1 MRQHLTT
8 LALMAT
14 LTACGGGGG
23 NQAASDTSTSPAA
36 VLQVQAVPSAI
47 ESSTSA
53 STMAAKAVDL
63 TDAIA
68 ILKMIVGLNVNS
80 GGTALTAAQAYAADV
95 DGNGKVELSDA
106 ISVLKRIVG
115 LETASAKWLFLN
127 GTSTVADKLN
137 PGVPLGVSAAASNN
151 TNVNIVA
158 VLRGDVVSSSAYTYN
173 WALTS
178 KPTGS
183 NATIADTSAANPS
196 FKADVAG
203 TYVATVTITDASNNV
218 STSSVVLTA
227 CNASSNSSSPFSSC
241 SLNTNTDYVL
251 TGVVAVGA
259 PLPAV
264 TVTITD
270 ANGIQTTTTTGEDG
284 RYAITDPPGV
294 TLKAPF
300 KVTVRITLGTSEVIL
315 NSVVLSRASTAN
327 VTPVTTAISALLN
340 ASKSY
345 DPLTL
350 DVSQVTE
357 ASITAASEKMATALS
372 NVMKASGVSKE
383 KFNPIKDPFIANGEG
398 IDSVMDRVSFNYT
411 NTGVSLVNRF
421 EAITDT
427 TSTIS
432 KVTVNANATP
442 GALPAGLEP
451 PTAAAHAKF
460 VQRIKDCFAIPA
472 ANRVAYTKEYLIK
485 DIFTPNSLH
494 AKCSTFVDLKYS
506 YKSQGQNFGQK
517 WLYFLSNTDLD
528 SSTKVVLVPQYVVD
542 RKGLNPAWTGDDQM
556 AYVYNINLIDKNNIS
571 YTVPEVIAKV
581 SGDLYL
587 RGNQRKYDISIQ
599 PMISKLIDNNGTN
612 NRIEGRLRIFF
623 DPTLAPNPESKGES
637 YYMFDETGPESQ
649 TTPWAK
655 PSPQIYC
662 AWITGPL
669 LQNNEVHDVTNPKGG
684 VLMVPPHSDL
694 VTRRDYSAIKI
705 KYPFDFDPINNITH
719 RNLLFSD
726 CKATYTSNSI
736 TEIASAETNNAFTI
750 DAVKTNSS
758 STATFKVYSS
768 LNAATAYP
776 TSISRTSCS
785 ATLTA
790 TTVPGWC
797 YSTKREDMVST
808 SLKTAFNAR
817 YKDPKD
823 IQYTA
828 YIFNDIATRMYDPR
842 VPPPYSTLTNSNDFL
857 ATADIVHFR
866 IVGEMPFL
874 DKSSEDLTS
883 AIYKGNTVF
892 RGVGSSMVNTYLTA
906 NAASVSKST
915 KVVASWTIP
924 DGAEGIDR
932 LGIGGW
938 FSKSDGSRIGAATF
952 SDSYYLPRSL
962 TSLNI
967 TLSEDWYGYDFA
979 TYSNNKYSST
989 AKNAYREIWVRSYD
1003 RTNRQI
1009 QTVEFASR

>member
-53 STMAAKAVDL
+53 STLAAKAVDL

-68 ILKMIVGLNVNS
+68 ILKMIVGLDVNS
-80 GGTALTAAQAYAADV
+80 GGAALTAAQAYAADV

-106 ISVLKRIVG
+106 IAVLKRIVG

-127 GTSTVADKLN
+127 GTPTVADKLN
-137 PGVPLGVSAAASNN
+137 PGVPAGVSAAVSSN

-158 VLRGDVVSSSAYTYN
+158 VLRGDVVSSSSAYTYN

-183 NATIADTSAANPS
+183 NATITETSAVNPS

-203 TYVATVTITDASNNV
+203 TYVATVTITDGSSNV

-270 ANGIQTTTTTGEDG
+270 ANGIQTTATTGEDG
-284 RYAITDPPGV
+284 SYAIQDPSGV

-300 KVTVRITLGTSEVIL
+300 KVSVRSLLGTSEVVL
-315 NSVVLSRASTAN
+315 SSVALSRASTAN
-327 VTPVTTAISALLN
+327 VTPITTAISSLLN
-340 ASKSY
+340 ASNSY

-350 DVSQVTE
+350 NVNNVTE
-357 ASITAASEKMATALS
+357 ANINAASAKMATALS
-372 NVMKASGVSKE
+372 NVMTAANVSNNA
-383 KFNPIKDPFIANGEG
+383 FNPIKGSFIANGEG

-411 NTGVSLVNRF
+411 STGVSLVNRF

-432 KVTVNANATP
+432 QVTVNATATP
-442 GALPAGLEP
+442 AAIPAGSEP

-460 VQRIKDCFAIPA
+460 VQRIKDCFAISA
-472 ANRVAYTKEYLIK
+472 ASRVAFVTNAAKK
-485 DIFTPNSLH
+485 DIFTANSLH
-494 AKCSTFVDLKYS
+494 AKCSAFVDPAFT
-506 YKSQGQNFGQK
+506 YKSQGQSFGQK
-517 WLYFLSNTDLD
+517 WLQHLSNADFD
-528 SSTKVVLVPQYVVD
+528 STTKVVLVPQYVVD
-542 RKGLNPAWTGDDQM
+542 KKGASPSWTGDDQM

-571 YTVPEVIAKV
+571 YTIPDVVAKV

-587 RGNQRKYDISIQ
+587 RGNQRKFDIGIQ
-599 PMISKLIDNNGTN
+599 PMISKLIDNTGTN
-612 NRIEGRLRIFF
+612 NRIEGRLRIGF
-623 DPTLAPNPESKGES
+623 DPTLVPDTNGVGTYQYTADG
-637 YYMFDETGPESQ
+637 T
-649 TTPWAK
+649 K
-655 PSPQIYC
+655 PLPKILC
-662 AWITGPL
+662 AWVTGPL
-669 LQNNEVHDVTNPKGG
+669 LQKDEAHDINNPKGG
-684 VLMVPPHSDL
+684 VLLVPPHSDL
-694 VTRRDYSAIKI
+694 VTRRDYSSIRV
-705 KYPFDFDPINNITH
+705 KYPTDFDPINNSTH
-719 RNLLFSD
+719 KNLLFSD
-726 CKATYTSNSI
+726 CKSTYTSSSKAEVSSG
-736 TEIASAETNNAFTI
+736 EINNNFTI

-758 STATFKVYSS
+758 SSSTFKAYAS

-776 TSISRTSCS
+776 TSTSRASCT
-785 ATLTA
+785 ATTITA

-797 YSTKREDMVST
+797 SPTRREDLIS
-808 SLKTAFNAR
+808 SALKTAFKAQ
-817 YKDPKD
+817 YKEPKD

-828 YIFNDIATRMYDPR
+828 YIFVDSSYSESNAQTA
-842 VPPPYSTLTNSNDFL
+842 YSTYANSTAFL
-857 ATADIVHFR
+857 ASAEKVNFR
-866 IVGEMPFL
+866 MVGEMPFL
-874 DKSSEDLTS
+874 DKSGEDRTT
-883 AIYKGNTVF
+883 ATYTGNEVF
-892 RGVGSSMVNTYLTA
+892 RGVGPSMVSTYLSA
-906 NAASVSKST
+906 NAASVPLTT
-915 KVVASWTIP
+915 KVAGSWTIP
-924 DGAEGIDR
+924 AGADGIDR
-932 LGIGGW
+932 LGLGGW
-938 FSKSDGSRIGAATF
+938 FIKSDGSRIGAATF
-952 SDSYYLPRSL
+952 SDSFPLPRSL
-962 TSLNI
+962 TSANF

-979 TYSNNKYSST
+979 TYGTNKYKAT
-989 AKNAYREIWVRSYD
+989 ATAGYREIWVRSYD

-1009 QTVEFASR
+1009 QTVEFAAR

>member
-1 MRQHLTT
+1 MRQYLITF
-8 LALMAT
+8 ALMAT

-23 NQAASDTSTSPAA
+23 NQAATDSATSPAA
-36 VLQVQAVPSAI
+36 VLQLQAVPSAI

-53 STMAAKAVDL
+53 STLAAKAVDL

-68 ILKMIVGLNVNS
+68 ILKMIVGLDVNS
-80 GGTALTAAQAYAADV
+80 GGAALTAAQAYAADL

-115 LETASAKWLFLN
+115 LEAASDKWLFLN
-127 GTSTVADKLN
+127 GTPTVADKLN
-137 PGVPLGVSAAASNN
+137 PGVPAGVSAAVSNS

-158 VLRGDVVSSSAYTYN
+158 VLRGDVVSSNSAYTYN
-173 WALTS
+173 WALSS

-183 NATIADTSAANPS
+183 NASIIDTAAVNPS

-203 TYVATVTITDASNNV
+203 TYVATVTITDGTKNV

-241 SLNTNTDYVL
+241 SISTNTDYVL

-284 RYAITDPPGV
+284 SYAVQDPSGV

-300 KVTVRITLGTSEVIL
+300 KVSVRSLLGTSEVVL
-315 NSVVLSRASTAN
+315 SSVALSRASTAN
-327 VTPVTTAISALLN
+327 VTPITTAISSLLN
-340 ASKSY
+340 ASNSY

-350 DVSQVTE
+350 NVNNVTE
-357 ASITAASEKMATALS
+357 TTISAASAKMATALS
-372 NVMKASGVSKE
+372 NVMTAANVSNNA
-383 KFNPIKDPFIANGEG
+383 FNPIKGPFIANGEG

-411 NTGVSLVNRF
+411 STGVSLVNRF

-432 KVTVNANATP
+432 QVTVNATATP
-442 GALPAGLEP
+442 AAIPAGSEP

-472 ANRVAYTKEYLIK
+472 ASRIAYVTNTAKK
-485 DIFTPNSLH
+485 NIFTANTLH
-494 AKCSTFVDLKYS
+494 AKCSALLDSTYA
-506 YKSQGQNFGQK
+506 YKSQGQSFGQR
-517 WLYFLSNTDLD
+517 WLYFFSNTDFD
-528 SSTKVVLVPQYVVD
+528 SSTQVVLVPQYVVD
-542 RKGLNPAWTGDDQM
+542 RTGATPSWTGDDQK
-556 AYVYNINLIDKNNIS
+556 AYVYNINLIDKNKIT
-571 YTVPEVIAKV
+571 YTMPDVMAKV
-581 SGDLYL
+581 NGDLYL
-587 RGNQRKYDISIQ
+587 RGNQRKFDVSIQ
-599 PMISKLIDNNGTN
+599 PMFSKLIDNNGSN
-612 NRIEGRLRIFF
+612 NRIEGRLRIGF
-623 DPTLAPNPESKGES
+623 DPTLVPDANGVGT
-637 YYMFDETGPESQ
+637 YQYTADGT
-649 TTPWAK
+649 K
-655 PSPQIYC
+655 PLPKILC

-669 LQNNEVHDVTNPKGG
+669 LQKDEVHDISNPKGG

-694 VTRRDYSAIKI
+694 VTRRDYSAIRI
-705 KYPFDFDPINNITH
+705 KYPTDFDPVNNVTH

-726 CKATYTSNSI
+726 CKTTFTSSTKTEVGSGETSN
-736 TEIASAETNNAFTI
+736 NFTI
-750 DAVKTNSS
+750 DSVKTNDSS
-758 STATFKVYSS
+758 SATFKAYAS
-768 LNAATAYP
+768 LGAATAYP
-776 TSISRTSCS
+776 TSTNRPNTSCS
-785 ATLTA
+785 ATYTA
-790 TTVPGWC
+790 TSVPGWC
-797 YSTKREDMVST
+797 FATRREDLISD
-808 SLKTAFNAR
+808 SLKASFKAR
-817 YKDPKD
+817 YKEPKD

-828 YIFNDIATRMYDPR
+828 YVFVEPG
-842 VPPPYSTLTNSNDFL
+842 YSESSPQTAYASYTSTTFL
-857 ATADIVHFR
+857 ASAEKMNLR
-866 IVGEMPFL
+866 MVGEMPFL
-874 DKSSEDLTS
+874 DKSDEDRTK
-883 AIYKGNTVF
+883 ATYIGKEVF
-892 RGVGSSMVNTYLTA
+892 RGVGSSMVSTFLSA
-906 NAASVSKST
+906 NAPTVPLT
-915 KVVASWTIP
+915 TPVVGSWTIP
-924 DGAEGIDR
+924 TGAEGIDR

-979 TYSNNKYSST
+979 TYGINKYKNT
-989 AKNAYREIWVRSYD
+989 ATNAYREIWVRSYD

-1009 QTVEFASR
+1009 QTVEFATR